1 MVYRR
6 DHEKGF
12 TLLEI
17 MVSLAIM
24 AIALITVI
32 QLFSGALRSGRIS
45 YEYSL
50 AAMGAK
56 EKMDEVLG
64 IDTLEEFEELSRT
77 GEFEESLMEGYQWE
91 IIGPDPYPIPEGLA
105 TDIEEESGTLDDIP
119 SQLYEIKVKVSWAS
133 GMHEKQISFTTIK
146 MMEEEE

>member
-1 MVYRR
+1 M
-6 DHEKGF
+6 HHKGGF

-24 AIALITVI
+24 AIALITII
-32 QLFSGALRSGRIS
+32 QLFSGALRSGRTS

-56 EKMDEVLG
+56 EKMDEVMG
-64 IDTLEEFEELSRT
+64 IHTLEEFDELEKS
-77 GEFEESLMEGYQWE
+77 GEFDDSLKQGYQWE
-91 IIGPDPYPIPEGLA
+91 IIGPEEFPIPEGLL
-105 TDIEEESGTLDDIP
+105 TDVEEESGTIDDIP
-119 SQLYEIKVKVSWAS
+119 SRLYEIKVKVSWAS
-133 GMHEKQISFTTIK
+133 GMHEKQISFSTIK